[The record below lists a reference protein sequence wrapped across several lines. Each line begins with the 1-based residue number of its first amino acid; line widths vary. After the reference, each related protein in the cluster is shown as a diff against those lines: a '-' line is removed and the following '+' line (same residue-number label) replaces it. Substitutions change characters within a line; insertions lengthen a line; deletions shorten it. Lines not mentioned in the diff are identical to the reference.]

1 MGLQRMWN
9 AAFCTNRKT
18 SSCGSW
24 LYYKW
29 HIWLGQGVQPITFQT
44 LSWGSWPWWIRTRN
58 GENFG
63 TVPASKVAERWAH
76 RRHMGRIWA
85 SLTRM
90 KSWLVSVETPVFITT
105 QLFLA
110 KMSSSEKMS
119 HTHKKKY
126 KPKKQVCAKTSLKAA
141 ELFWHIS
148 IGAIS
153 GFWLVFTINCRQ
165 IFFHQE
171 EAIINLG
178 VDKRNGK
185 NNQAW
190 LCGERQSTWF
200 AALLCMSG
208 AEREQQEPCC
218 VVGCF
223 HRFDKY
229 NKTCKL
235 ESNNSII
242 IIF

>member
-29 HIWLGQGVQPITFQT
+29 HIWLGRGVQPITFQT

-63 TVPASKVAERWAH
+63 TVPASKAAERWAH

-85 SLTRM
+85 FLTRM

-119 HTHKKKY
+119 HTHIIKTNIKSR
-126 KPKKQVCAKTSLKAA
+126 CAKTSLKAA
-141 ELFWHIS
+141 ELFWHICYWCY
-148 IGAIS
+148 IRFLIS
-153 GFWLVFTINCRQ
+153 FHNQ
-165 IFFHQE
+165 IFHHKYF
-171 EAIINLG
+171 
-178 VDKRNGK
+178 
-185 NNQAW
+185 
-190 LCGERQSTWF
+190 STKKKQ
-200 AALLCMSG
+200 L
-208 AEREQQEPCC
+208 
-218 VVGCF
+218 
-223 HRFDKY
+223 
-229 NKTCKL
+229 
-235 ESNNSII
+235 
-242 IIF
+242 